1 MEVHKMKKLLCILMA
16 LMLLAGAACAEG
28 TTRVLTD
35 ALGREVEVPETVN
48 RIVCTGVGA
57 LRYVCYLGAEDRV
70 VGVEEHETE
79 AVIQRLYT
87 YVNNDQFSKLPVIGM
102 KDEPDPE
109 AILNIEPDVIVM
121 SAYLDGADA
130 LQEKTGI
137 PVFVVPGSDT
147 TLDDKAYETF
157 RMLGELLG
165 MQSEAEEISSYLKSV
180 AEDLENRTANIPD
193 SEKPGAYVCGVS
205 FKGSHGFEGTEAH
218 YGPFE
223 LIHARNLADET
234 SETNTA
240 FSIDPEQVLAWDPE
254 VIFVDFNG
262 LDLINEDY
270 AKNPDFY
277 NALTAVQNGRV
288 YSQISFRHCAS
299 NLETALAD
307 AYYTGCV
314 MYPDAFADIDPA
326 EKADE
331 IFTKLLGRPVYGE
344 LEEAGYAFRSIQ
356 IGQ

>member
-1 MEVHKMKKLLCILMA
+1 MKKLICVLIA
-16 LMLLAGAACAEG
+16 IALLAGVGYAKAP
-28 TTRVLTD
+28 TRILTD
-35 ALGREVEVPETVN
+35 ALGREVEVPQTVD
-48 RIVCTGVGA
+48 RIVCAGVGA
-57 LRYVCYLGAEDRV
+57 LRYVCYLGAADRV
-70 VGVEEHETE
+70 VGVEQHEAE
-79 AVIQRLYT
+79 PVIQRLYT
-87 YVNNDQFSKLPVIGM
+87 YVNNDRFSQLPLIGM

-109 AILNIEPDVIVM
+109 AILNIDPQVIVI

-147 TLDDKAYETF
+147 TLDDKAYETL

-165 MQSEAEEISSYLKSV
+165 MESEAEEISSYLKGI
-180 AEDLENRTANIPD
+180 ADDLESRTASIPD
-193 SEKPGAYVCGVS
+193 ADKPTAYVCGVS

-240 FSIDPEQVLAWDPE
+240 FSIDPEQVLSWDPE

-277 NALTAVQNGRV
+277 NALTAVQNDRV

-307 AYYTGCV
+307 AYYAGSV

-331 IFTKLLGRPVYGE
+331 IFTKLLGKPVYGE